1 MRSASKMLLAIDTSS
16 RQVSIALYE
25 GNQVLCEFTWNS
37 RDYHTVEL
45 APAVEEI
52 FSRSDVQVS
61 ELGAIA
67 VATGPG
73 SFTGLRIGLAFAKGL
88 SLALR
93 IPLIGVP
100 TLDILAVAQP
110 ISQSL
115 LIAVLRAGRDR
126 LAVGYYRVSNGRW
139 ISDGSFSAMT
149 IDELNQ
155 QIQSPSIL
163 CGEFTPEEVNLLARR
178 YQNVI
183 LASPAQSLRRASF
196 LAEIG
201 WQRWQTNDIDDP
213 ISLSPFY
220 LHYNDPISI

>member
-178 YQNVI
+178 YKNVI

>member
-1 MRSASKMLLAIDTSS
+1 
-16 RQVSIALYE
+16 
-25 GNQVLCEFTWNS
+25 
-37 RDYHTVEL
+37 
-45 APAVEEI
+45 
-52 FSRSDVQVS
+52 
-61 ELGAIA
+61 
-67 VATGPG
+67 
-73 SFTGLRIGLAFAKGL
+73 
-88 SLALR
+88 
-93 IPLIGVP
+93 
-100 TLDILAVAQP
+100 
-110 ISQSL
+110 
-115 LIAVLRAGRDR
+115 
-126 LAVGYYRVSNGRW
+126 
-139 ISDGSFSAMT
+139 MT